1 MMYCYK
7 YFCYIIET
15 NFPCIFLKKIQT
27 TYDGSRKKIKI
38 LLTKNDA
45 GIIRD
50 KEDNFKYKQNET
62 EFLGAYNDLSFRI
75 VWSCMTIIASANDI
89 DSAFLTLLNVPVAL
103 LIAFDGNLV
112 LHCSTV
118 LKGNKLYSFFGPKGI
133 GKTTKSMS
141 MIQNDENA
149 VLYSDDSLCISFDDN
164 MAYSNYSVLKIT
176 DYTKKVAFNE
186 KNNQLPLYFKNEKTI
201 YYLDY
206 NGSAIPITNVNYYFL
221 FRNENACDLMYD
233 DISIFTYL
241 LSKNIIGI
249 NYMSQS
255 LLEIVESRVLMLA
268 EKAET
273 KINVL
278 YIANAQK

>member
-1 MMYCYK
+1 M
-7 YFCYIIET
+7 
-15 NFPCIFLKKIQT
+15 
-27 TYDGSRKKIKI
+27 
-38 LLTKNDA
+38 
-45 GIIRD
+45 
-50 KEDNFKYKQNET
+50 
-62 EFLGAYNDLSFRI
+62 
-75 VWSCMTIIASANDI
+75 
-89 DSAFLTLLNVPVAL
+89 LNVPVAL

-221 FRNENACDLMYD
+221 FRNENACELMYD

>member
-118 LKGNKLYSFFGPKGI
+118 LKENKLYSFFGPKGI

-149 VLYSDDSLCISFDDN
+149 VLYSDDSLCISFDDK